1 MDSAD
6 SPKKSDEKINESE
19 NLSLFNGLLQHWYTS
34 TATSALNQLSDN
46 KVWQDQLESQQ
57 KLINEAYNSHLG
69 TNEDPIKLWFDLCDV
84 ILTNAKDIIQK
95 SFYPTKWKSPD
106 DKRHEFINNQIEF
119 LFQPR
124 NFLWSNR
131 DAIETAIK
139 SKGKSIRKGFAL
151 LSEDL
156 SRGTFNLSPENA
168 FVVGEN
174 IAQTSGYV
182 VYKNDLIELI
192 QYEPNTKAVKTNPL
206 LIVPPFINKF
216 YILDLQESNSLV
228 QHLVSQGITVFMIS
242 WKNPTPQDGHLT
254 WDDYVTK
261 GVFSSIDTI
270 FDIYPKSRLNISG
283 YCIGGTLA
291 AMSTAILSDVE
302 KERISSLTLL
312 NTLLDFSEVG
322 EISHFIS
329 EEFVQYLNNMVGT
342 NGVFPGSVMSMVF
355 SVLRPK
361 ELIWNHVESAYLKGE
376 DPMPFDFLHWNA
388 DHTNVPG
395 PLLAWYLKEMYLN
408 NNLKRQGH
416 LNVVGESVDLS
427 TIPCPCFVV
436 ASRKDHI
443 VPWETAHKSTSLL
456 NSNCEF
462 ILTSG
467 GHVAGIISTSN
478 NPGKEAHYL
487 KTKDGKPRK
496 NTRGWLNDSL
506 TEKGSWWTHWT
517 DWIKKNSGK
526 NTPRRKSVG
535 NKTFKPLAAAPG
547 EYVKH

>member
-19 NLSLFNGLLQHWYTS
+19 SLSLFSGLLQHWYTS

-95 SFYPTKWKSPD
+95 SFHATKWKSPD
-106 DKRHEFINNQIEF
+106 DKRDEFINNQIEF

-131 DAIETAIK
+131 DAIETAIN
-139 SKGKSIRKGFAL
+139 SKGKSIQKGFAL

-329 EEFVQYLNNMVGT
+329 E
-342 NGVFPGSVMSMVF
+342 
-355 SVLRPK
+355 
-361 ELIWNHVESAYLKGE
+361 
-376 DPMPFDFLHWNA
+376 
-388 DHTNVPG
+388 
-395 PLLAWYLKEMYLN
+395 
-408 NNLKRQGH
+408 NL
-416 LNVVGESVDLS
+416 
-427 TIPCPCFVV
+427 
-436 ASRKDHI
+436 
-443 VPWETAHKSTSLL
+443 
-456 NSNCEF
+456 SN
-462 ILTSG
+462 I
-467 GHVAGIISTSN
+467 
-478 NPGKEAHYL
+478 
-487 KTKDGKPRK
+487 
-496 NTRGWLNDSL
+496 
-506 TEKGSWWTHWT
+506 
-517 DWIKKNSGK
+517 
-526 NTPRRKSVG
+526 
-535 NKTFKPLAAAPG
+535 
-547 EYVKH
+547 